1 MGMDVYGLKPK
12 TEKGEYFRNN
22 VWYWHPLWDFCDEV
36 AADLIEDVE
45 GDGHTNSGFVVPDF
59 NALDLGTRLKNALD
73 EGVVTQIGAVHGGKG
88 RPKLAF
94 AMSPVTE
101 AAITAARSAGVV
113 LVDKY
118 NTVNVLDVKAETDTS
133 EHETVTESKTNEVV
147 A

>member
-1 MGMDVYGLKPK
+1 MSNTKK
-12 TEKGEYFRNN
+12 TDRKNKTNLTVTWPSNDTYFGVSELTNLN
-22 VWYWHPLWDFCDEV
+22 KDFIAITLRV
-36 AADLIEDVE
+36 
-45 GDGHTNSGFVVPDF
+45 
-59 NALDLGTRLKNALD
+59 RLKNALD
-73 EGVVTQIGAVHGGKG
+73 EGVVTQIGTVHGGKG

-101 AAITAARSAGVV
+101 SAITAARSAGVV

-133 EHETVTESKTNEVV
+133 GHETVTESKTNEVV

>member
-1 MGMDVYGLKPK
+1 MSNIKK
-12 TEKGEYFRNN
+12 TDRKNKTNLTVTWPSNDTYFGVSELTNLN
-22 VWYWHPLWDFCDEV
+22 KDFIAITLRV
-36 AADLIEDVE
+36 
-45 GDGHTNSGFVVPDF
+45 
-59 NALDLGTRLKNALD
+59 RLKNALD
-73 EGVVTQIGAVHGGKG
+73 EGIVTQIGTVHGGKG

-101 AAITAARSAGVV
+101 AAITSARSAGVV

-118 NTVNVLDVKAETDTS
+118 NTVNVLDVKAESGAT

>member
-1 MGMDVYGLKPK
+1 MSNTKK
-12 TEKGEYFRNN
+12 TDRKNKTNLTVTWPSNDTYFGVSELTNLN
-22 VWYWHPLWDFCDEV
+22 KDFIAITLRV
-36 AADLIEDVE
+36 
-45 GDGHTNSGFVVPDF
+45 
-59 NALDLGTRLKNALD
+59 RLKNALD
-73 EGVVTQIGAVHGGKG
+73 EGVVTQIGTVHGGKG

-94 AMSPVTE
+94 AMSPLTE

-118 NTVNVLDVKAETDTS
+118 NTVNVLDVKAETDTT

>member
-1 MGMDVYGLKPK
+1 MSNTKK
-12 TEKGEYFRNN
+12 TDRKNKTNLTVTWPSNDTYFGVSELTNLN
-22 VWYWHPLWDFCDEV
+22 KDFIAITLRV
-36 AADLIEDVE
+36 
-45 GDGHTNSGFVVPDF
+45 
-59 NALDLGTRLKNALD
+59 RLKNALD
-73 EGVVTQIGAVHGGKG
+73 EGVVTQIGTVHGGKG

-118 NTVNVLDVKAETDTS
+118 NTVNVLDVKAETDTT

>member
-1 MGMDVYGLKPK
+1 MSNTKK
-12 TEKGEYFRNN
+12 TDRKNKTNLTVTWPSNDTYFGVSELTNLN
-22 VWYWHPLWDFCDEV
+22 KDFIAITLRV
-36 AADLIEDVE
+36 
-45 GDGHTNSGFVVPDF
+45 
-59 NALDLGTRLKNALD
+59 RLKNALD
-73 EGVVTQIGAVHGGKG
+73 EGVVTQIGTVHGGKG

-101 AAITAARSAGVV
+101 AAITSARSAGVV

-133 EHETVTESKTNEVV
+133 GHETVTESKTNEVV

>member
-1 MGMDVYGLKPK
+1 MSNTKK
-12 TEKGEYFRNN
+12 TDRKNKTNLTVTWPSNDTYFGVSELTNLN
-22 VWYWHPLWDFCDEV
+22 KDFIAITLRV
-36 AADLIEDVE
+36 
-45 GDGHTNSGFVVPDF
+45 
-59 NALDLGTRLKNALD
+59 RLKNALD
-73 EGVVTQIGAVHGGKG
+73 EGVVTQIGTVHGGKG

-101 AAITAARSAGVV
+101 AAITSARSAGVV

-118 NTVNVLDVKAETDTS
+118 NTVNVLDVKAETDTT

>member
-1 MGMDVYGLKPK
+1 MSNTKK
-12 TEKGEYFRNN
+12 TDRKNKTNLTVNWPSNDTYFGVSELTNLN
-22 VWYWHPLWDFCDEV
+22 SDFIAITLRV
-36 AADLIEDVE
+36 
-45 GDGHTNSGFVVPDF
+45 
-59 NALDLGTRLKNALD
+59 RLKNALD
-73 EGVVTQIGAVHGGKG
+73 EGVVTQIGTVHGGKG

-101 AAITAARSAGVV
+101 SAITAARSAGVV

-118 NTVNVLDVKAETDTS
+118 NTVNVLDVKAETDTT

>member
-1 MGMDVYGLKPK
+1 MSNTKK
-12 TEKGEYFRNN
+12 TDRKNKTNLTVNWPSNDTYFGVSELTNLN
-22 VWYWHPLWDFCDEV
+22 SDFIAITLRV
-36 AADLIEDVE
+36 
-45 GDGHTNSGFVVPDF
+45 
-59 NALDLGTRLKNALD
+59 RLKNALD
-73 EGVVTQIGAVHGGKG
+73 EGVVTQIGTVHGGKG

-101 AAITAARSAGVV
+101 SAITAARSAGVV

-133 EHETVTESKTNEVV
+133 GHETVTESKTNEVV

>member
-1 MGMDVYGLKPK
+1 MSNTKK
-12 TEKGEYFRNN
+12 TDRKNKTNLTVTWPSNDTYFG
-22 VWYWHPLWDFCDEV
+22 VSEL
-36 AADLIEDVE
+36 
-45 GDGHTNSGFVVPDF
+45 TNLNKNFIAITLRV
-59 NALDLGTRLKNALD
+59 RLKNALD
-73 EGVVTQIGAVHGGKG
+73 EGVVTQIGTVHGGKG

-118 NTVNVLDVKAETDTS
+118 NTVNVLDVKAETDTT